1 MTQVRKID
9 SSSVGLAIAK
19 EQSINKLPT
28 NPVWQDLEPSEI
40 GDVGG
45 ETTQTARSIINPSRQ
60 FSRGA
65 ITDLEASANFS
76 QEISQ
81 NNTTD
86 LMQGFLFA
94 DAHET
99 FTTKPLNTAGV
110 TVAVTTD
117 TYTLSDTSFDTTYVL
132 ENSLLLAKDFVN
144 TSNNGLKVVES
155 VSSGAIGVT
164 GAVAETS
171 TSGSLQ
177 VVGYRASNVTIDVDG
192 AVTLEFTGADSLGL
206 SVGQW
211 IFIGGD
217 TNKPADNECVFAR
230 IGAIESNTITLDFT
244 TKPLVAELN
253 IATLDIFFGTV
264 VHNEQDIDLIKRTT
278 YTIEERL
285 GFEDEERL
293 IPQASYV
300 TGCVPSEMTI
310 NLEQGA
316 LASAEYSF
324 TGCRFLTKK
333 GTLLTGDH
341 KDAWNEKGYNNS
353 NEVYY
358 CGLTIN
364 STDSEETNPAP
375 MFAYVS
381 SANISINNNLTANKS
396 VATLGAFDI
405 SAGKFE
411 VKVSP
416 SVYFTS
422 VDSIEAL
429 KNNTDCGFQLIVS
442 HNNEGLIYDVPLIGL
457 GSSIP
462 SISDGDPIMMDLE
475 GTGAKSK
482 FGYTFAF
489 NCFGYLPNIA
499 MATEQNDF

>member
-9 SSSVGLAIAK
+9 SSSVGLSIAK
-19 EQSINKLPT
+19 EQSINKLPSD
-28 NPVWQDLEPSEI
+28 PIWQDLEPSEI

-45 ETTQTARSIINPSRQ
+45 ETTQTARSIIRPDRQ
-60 FSRGA
+60 FARGA
-65 ITDLEASANFS
+65 ITDLSASANFS

-86 LMQGFLFA
+86 LMQGYLFA
-94 DAHET
+94 DAREIFKT
-99 FTTKPLNTAGV
+99 SPVNGGGV
-110 TVAVTTD
+110 TVKADAD
-117 TYTLSDTSFDTTYVL
+117 TFTLGDVDYDTTNVL
-132 ENSLLLAKDFVN
+132 ENSLILASDFKTN
-144 TSNNGLKVVES
+144 ANNGLKVVGS
-155 VSSGAIGVT
+155 VASGVIGVT
-164 GAVAETS
+164 GVVAETI
-171 TSGSLQ
+171 GDGKLE
-177 VVGYRASNVTIDVDG
+177 VVGYRATNASINVTGYVSLSF
-192 AVTLEFTGADSLGL
+192 ANADKLGI

-211 IFIGGD
+211 IFVGGD
-217 TNKPADNECVFAR
+217 TNKPTDNECFYAR
-230 IGAIESNTITLDFT
+230 VGAIATDELTLDFT
-244 TKPLVAELN
+244 TVELSAESS
-253 IATLDIFFGTV
+253 IATLDVFFGTV
-264 VHNEQDIDLIKRTT
+264 VHNEDSIDLIKRTT

-285 GFEDEERL
+285 GFEDEERT

-300 TGCVPSEMTI
+300 TGCVPSELTI
-310 NLEQGA
+310 SLEQGA
-316 LASAEYSF
+316 LAKAEYSF

-333 GTLLTGDH
+333 GTLLAGTH

-364 STDSEETNPAP
+364 PTSETETNPAP

-381 SANISINNNLTANKS
+381 SASISINNNLTENKS

-405 SAGKFE
+405 SSGKFE

-416 SVYFTS
+416 EVYFTS

-429 KNNTDCGFQLIVS
+429 KNNADCGFQVIVS
-442 HNNEGLIYDVPLIGL
+442 RDNQGIVYDVPMIGL

-462 SISDGDPIMMDLE
+462 SISDSDPIMMSLE

-482 FGYTFAF
+482 FGYTFSF
-489 NCFGYLPNIA
+489 NNFAYLPDVA
-499 MATEQNDF
+499 MAKEQNGF